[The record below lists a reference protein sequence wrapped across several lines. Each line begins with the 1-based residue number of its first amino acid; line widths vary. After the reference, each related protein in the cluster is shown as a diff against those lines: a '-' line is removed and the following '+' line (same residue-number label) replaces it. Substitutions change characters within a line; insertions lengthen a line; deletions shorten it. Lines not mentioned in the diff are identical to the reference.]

1 MAMDYVNA
9 ASGIRQGLHIQY
21 GHTRIA
27 DYQEKEIIT
36 RSKIEIKFEIERR
49 KVAKN
54 SVSRL
59 ECLYIAD
66 NESIIKEMFHHHP
79 DLVIFKVKIAE
90 ALNYTQVDSRWYD
103 DYCNTGSRK
112 SIKKYWTG
120 QKYNEYIPSWEYL
133 LDGLLIVDDPERL
146 SYLNSMKAELEEE
159 FKYKISLSQD
169 KEKWL
174 VVAYN

>member
-1 MAMDYVNA
+1 MAMDYINA
-9 ASGIRQGLHIQY
+9 ASGIRQGLRIQY
-21 GHTRIA
+21 GPVVIT
-27 DYQEKEIIT
+27 DYQEKEIIN

-49 KVAKN
+49 KFAKN
-54 SVSRL
+54 AVSRL
-59 ECLYIAD
+59 ECLYVAD

-79 DLVIFKVKIAE
+79 DLIIFKVKIAE

-120 QKYNEYIPSWEYL
+120 QKYDECISSWEYL
-133 LDGLLIVDDPERL
+133 LDGLLIVDDPEGL
-146 SYLNSMKAELEEE
+146 AYLNSMKPELEEE
-159 FKYKISLSQD
+159 FKYKISPFED

-174 VVAYN
+174 LVAYN